1 MIDLHIHIMPGV
13 DDGAQDY
20 EDSISMAE
28 IALDCGIRT
37 ICATPH
43 ANQMGRYENFYTPDF
58 SKRYERLRE
67 VLRESALPLRVLE
80 GQEIMASEDMAQ
92 KILDGRLI
100 SLNGTQYYLVEFP
113 FGAGPDWITD
123 RLAEIIRIG
132 ATPLIAHVERYH
144 CVQQDPG
151 YVYDWIQMGCATQMN
166 KGSIMGRFGRRI
178 QQTCVPLLNYELI
191 HCMASD
197 AHGSA
202 HRTPWMQDTYEFMER
217 HYDADYAERLFD
229 RNPRRILS
237 GKTIRNY
244 AREPSFFA

>member
-1 MIDLHIHIMPGV
+1 MVDLHIHIMPDV

-20 EDSISMAE
+20 EDSIDMAE
-28 IALDCGIRT
+28 IALNCGIHT

-43 ANQMGRYENFYTPDF
+43 ANQMGRYENFYMPDL
-58 SKRYERLRE
+58 SRRYERLQE
-67 VLRESALPLRVLE
+67 ILHENALPLKILK
-80 GQEIMASEDMAQ
+80 GQEIMATEDMIQ

-100 SLNGTQYYLVEFP
+100 SLNKTQYYLVEFP
-113 FGAGPDWITD
+113 FGASPDWITE
-123 RLAEIIRIG
+123 RLEEILRIG

-144 CVQQDPG
+144 CVQYDSG

-166 KGSIMGRFGRRI
+166 KGSIMGRFGKRV
-178 QQTCVPLLNYELI
+178 QQVCIPLLNYELI

-197 AHGSA
+197 AHGASR
-202 HRTPWMQDTYEFMER
+202 RTPWMQDAYEIIER
-217 HYDADYAERLFD
+217 NFDTDYAERLFD

-244 AREPSFFA
+244 AREPSFFT